1 MMSEPIANNVFEQ
14 MKNDILNGDWTA
26 IYELFVLLEKD
37 KSARTLL
44 IDYLV
49 DEEKVQNDE

>member
-1 MMSEPIANNVFEQ
+1 MIEPIANNVFEQ

-26 IYELFVLLEKD
+26 IYELLVLLEKD

>member
-1 MMSEPIANNVFEQ
+1 MEMNEPITNNVIEQ

-26 IYELFVLLEKD
+26 IYELLVLLEKD

-49 DEEKVQNDE
+49 DEEKVQND